1 MLKMLLRLL
10 NFDLRRYKT
19 RDSKEY
25 IGVDYFHDLEQLL
38 RNTKI
43 TVIDVGAND
52 GDWAESFTTKVKVI
66 DSYLGFE
73 PDKNVFLDLSK
84 SINKNPSVKQFQI
97 FNVALGAKNS
107 MATLNIMNSSSMNS
121 ILLPGKDMW
130 GYVIDRREIE
140 VKSLD
145 SIFATEKISIRKNR
159 NFLKIDTQGYDFEVL
174 KGANSLLK
182 EHDIDL
188 VLCEVIVSE
197 IYESEDYFHKLLV
210 YMSDLNYLL
219 FGFYEQH
226 NNNSSLA
233 WFDLMFISKSFKEVL
248 NSV

>member
-1 MLKMLLRLL
+1 M
-10 NFDLRRYKT
+10 
-19 RDSKEY
+19 
-25 IGVDYFHDLEQLL
+25 
-38 RNTKI
+38 
-43 TVIDVGAND
+43 
-52 GDWAESFTTKVKVI
+52 
-66 DSYLGFE
+66 
-73 PDKNVFLDLSK
+73 
-84 SINKNPSVKQFQI
+84 
-97 FNVALGAKNS
+97 ALGAKNS
-107 MATLNIMNSSSMNS
+107 MASLNIMNSSGMNS

-145 SIFATEKISIRKNR
+145 SIFATEKINIRKNR

-188 VLCEVIVSE
+188 VLCEIIVSE

-219 FGFYEQH
+219 FGFYKQH

-248 NSV
+248 NLV

>member
-1 MLKMLLRLL
+1 MLLRLL

-43 TVIDVGAND
+43 TVIDVGANT
-52 GDWAESFTTKVKVI
+52 GDWAKNFTKKVMVI

-84 SINKNPSVKQFQI
+84 NIDENPSIKQFQI
-97 FNVALGAKNS
+97 FNVALGAKIS
-107 MATLNIMNSSSMNS
+107 TATLNVMNSSSMNS
-121 ILLPGKDMW
+121 ILSPGKEIW
-130 GYVIDRREIE
+130 GYVIDKQIVK

-145 SIFATEKISIRKNR
+145 AIFANYKIPTGKHKI
-159 NFLKIDTQGYDFEVL
+159 FLKIDTQGYDFEVL
-174 KGANSLLK
+174 KGANVLLK
-182 EHDIDL
+182 EHHIDL

-197 IYESEDYFHKLLV
+197 IYENEDYFHKLLV

-233 WFDLMFISKSFKEVL
+233 WFDVMFISKSFKGIK
-248 NSV
+248 NSI